1 MRLTNWSA
9 SCITLDMPD
18 ATKPGLAACHDLRC
32 SCDRCCTARA
42 AEAASRGVVV
52 RFESS
57 DDMGTE
63 CGSLYL
69 ASCEPPT
76 DPESRIVLR
85 GGRLLAEAHPERAE
99 WMFSAI
105 GKALIEIEALGA
117 VAS

>member
-1 MRLTNWSA
+1 MN
-9 SCITLDMPD
+9 D
-18 ATKPGLAACHDLRC
+18 APTKPGLATAHSLNC
-32 SCDRCCTARA
+32 SCNFCCDRRA
-42 AEAASRGVVV
+42 AEAASRAVVV

-63 CGSLYL
+63 CDSLCI

-85 GGRLLAEAHPERAE
+85 GGRLLAEAHPERCE
-99 WMFSAI
+99 WVFSAI
-105 GKALIEIEALGA
+105 GLALIEIEALGQ